1 MIELTFF
8 HNGGKFDVNPTHI
21 QIITEDQRMYLKGD
35 DEIYKI
41 QESRELIRKMVKLWY
56 RECFG
61 ATVNN
66 VMERKM

>member
-1 MIELTFF
+1 MIELTTK
-8 HNGGKFDVNPTHI
+8 NGEKLDINPTNI
-21 QIITEDQRMYLKGD
+21 RLVSPSQGVFLVGC
-35 DEIYKI
+35 DEGIPV
-41 QESRELIRKMVKLWY
+41 QESREVIRKMVKLWY